1 MNTCGSDHIDVSN
14 QTKRRDRRSPN
25 GEFHASIF
33 VSASQKIMR
42 EKCHNGS
49 DEDCTRALRN
59 LINLKKRVGLE
70 PRNNK
75 IRLGWDRTLNK
86 SWAWSCTE
94 DKSIYSSLIRNIQFK
109 RLEERTLRIND
120 TNHREIKDYY
130 PYELMNSRN
139 GDFTGQTAT
148 IETTVT
154 DTSEHTIM
162 STLGFSNSDINTR
175 SNEFSNTRSNSKSN
189 ENSSS
194 NTRSRDNEHS
204 STNTNENS
212 WNIGGSV
219 SATVGFNGLFVSG
232 EVTATVSGGYANS
245 KTDSSTSVD
254 RTSDTNS
261 KTNTNTNT
269 ASDSNTDSMSLA
281 NSRTTSRES
290 SRGNTATQ
298 HITRTHTVSINS
310 LSVTIGPRS
319 KITVTHYIY
328 FICKEFTFETDYEIV
343 SHLNTQALNFMHPNG
358 TECTLAISDGERLP
372 LHNHLRLLLSLPSAD
387 KPNIIQS
394 DDVYIMKNVSG
405 MKKLCNNVVSVD
417 IGQEEPL

>member
-14 QTKRRDRRSPN
+14 QTKHRDRRSPN

-120 TNHREIKDYY
+120 TNHREIKHYWA
-130 PYELMNSRN
+130 YELRNSN
-139 GDFTGQTAT
+139 NANATGRTPTEAMT
-148 IETTVT
+148 FT
-154 DTSEHTIM
+154 DTSELTIM
-162 STLGFSNSDINTR
+162 STLGFSNSDSNTR
-175 SNEFSNTRSNSKSN
+175 SKEFSNTRTNSKSN

-194 NTRSRDNEHS
+194 DTHSHDNEHS

-219 SATVGFNGLFVSG
+219 STTVGVSAFFASA
-232 EVTATVSGGYANS
+232 EVTATVSGGYANTN
-245 KTDSSTSVD
+245 TDSSTSVD
-254 RTSDTNS
+254 RTSETHSN
-261 KTNTNTNT
+261 TNTNTNT
-269 ASDSNTDSMSLA
+269 ASDSNSNSMSLA
-281 NSRTTSRES
+281 NSRATSRES

-310 LSVTIGPRS
+310 VSVPMGPRS
-319 KITVTHYIY
+319 KIIVTHNIY
-328 FICKEFTFETDYEIV
+328 LICKEITFETDYEIV

-358 TECTLAISDGERLP
+358 TDM
-372 LHNHLRLLLSLPSAD
+372 
-387 KPNIIQS
+387 
-394 DDVYIMKNVSG
+394 VYIDN
-405 MKKLCNNVVSVD
+405 
-417 IGQEEPL
+417 I